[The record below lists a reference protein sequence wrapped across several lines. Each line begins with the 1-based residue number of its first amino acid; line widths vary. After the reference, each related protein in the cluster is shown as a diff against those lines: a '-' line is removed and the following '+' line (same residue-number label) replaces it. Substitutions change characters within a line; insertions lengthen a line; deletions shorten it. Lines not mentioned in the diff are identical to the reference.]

1 MEKFIALKKRI
12 GYTIPTIPTIFP
24 IHIPLFVHSLTTFLG
39 LPLRQSTYEALSNA
53 IRMNPFQSSPEPC
66 DCCGFT
72 PTTSLFLHTITYR
85 AINRRFCTNCVLK
98 QQQGTFCPICFELF
112 DDTFLPNLHIMCIRC
127 PSIAHRSCVLPSSTP
142 DFAFLCPPCA
152 DPNFSYFKIDRSG
165 IDFHAN
171 KVLAAAAQ
179 ISANTLTRSAT
190 AIRLDAERRAVVA
203 VGARKRAV
211 EALELFA
218 DVVAQEQVAGST
230 EQDDDSG
237 TQNSDSESSD

>member
-1 MEKFIALKKRI
+1 
-12 GYTIPTIPTIFP
+12 
-24 IHIPLFVHSLTTFLG
+24 
-39 LPLRQSTYEALSNA
+39 
-53 IRMNPFQSSPEPC
+53 MNPFQPSPETC
-66 DCCGFT
+66 HCCGAT
-72 PTTSLFLHTITYR
+72 PTTPLFIHTICYR
-85 AINRRFCTNCVLK
+85 SINRRFCTNCVLK

-112 DDTFLPNLHIMCIRC
+112 NDSFIPNLHLMCIRC

-152 DPNFSYFKIDRSG
+152 DPNFSYFKIDRRT

-179 ISANTLTRSAT
+179 ISANTLTRAAT
-190 AIRLDAERRAVVA
+190 AIRLDAERRALIA

-218 DVVAQEQVAGST
+218 DLVAKEQEVASASAST
-230 EQDDDSG
+230 EEEDDSG
-237 TQNSDSESSD
+237 TQNSESESSD